1 MKKEFCIQIETL
13 YFHDKTLDSTN
24 KIKLPKKPVS

>member
-13 YFHDKTLDSTN
+13 YFQDKTLNSGN
-24 KIKLPKKPVS
+24 KTKRPKKPVF